1 MISPFTKSLEVGS
14 ILRQP
19 LLFISPQLFPK
30 IACGIKT
37 FYYFCKNFILKPM
50 NDNTKYHPRISTSLF
65 SKCKLLAALLAMTLI
80 AASCEKPV
88 FDDEGSSK
96 KEDQKETSAKNDQT
110 VNKGKGDNGGWA
122 NDEKDEDMDGEEWQD
137 GDTVNVATF
146 KSRDFDE
153 AVWVKGYI
161 VGCATTTGG
170 YKYSFTQPFESMTSI
185 LIADSK
191 KEDNKKNVVAIQLK
205 SGSDIRADLNLVE
218 NPENYRR
225 AVAVYGY
232 KTTYLRIDGMKEI
245 LDYELKR

>member
-1 MISPFTKSLEVGS
+1 MKGKTTCEPYSAAPWLTKC
-14 ILRQP
+14 RT
-19 LLFISPQLFPK
+19 LLI
-30 IACGIKT
+30 
-37 FYYFCKNFILKPM
+37 
-50 NDNTKYHPRISTSLF
+50 
-65 SKCKLLAALLAMTLI
+65 TLI
-80 AASCEKPV
+80 AAFLTGSCEKPV
-88 FDDEGSSK
+88 FNDEDTAK
-96 KEDQKETSAKNDQT
+96 KENKKDTASKGDKDN
-110 VNKGKGDNGGWA
+110 NKGKSDNGGWA
-122 NDEKDEDMDGEEWQD
+122 NDEKDDEEWNNGEEWQD

-146 KSRDFDE
+146 KARDFDE

-191 KEDNKKNVVAIQLK
+191 REDNKKNVVAIQLK
-205 SGSDIRADLNLVE
+205 SGSGIRADLNLVE

-225 AVAVYGY
+225 TVAVYGY

>member
-1 MISPFTKSLEVGS
+1 MKGKTTCEPYSAAPWLTKC
-14 ILRQP
+14 RT
-19 LLFISPQLFPK
+19 LLI
-30 IACGIKT
+30 
-37 FYYFCKNFILKPM
+37 
-50 NDNTKYHPRISTSLF
+50 
-65 SKCKLLAALLAMTLI
+65 TLI
-80 AASCEKPV
+80 AAFLTGSCEKPV
-88 FDDEGSSK
+88 FNDEDTAK
-96 KEDQKETSAKNDQT
+96 KENKKDTACKGDKDN
-110 VNKGKGDNGGWA
+110 NKGKSDNGGWA
-122 NDEKDEDMDGEEWQD
+122 NDEKDDEEWNNGEEWQD

-146 KSRDFDE
+146 KARDFDE

-225 AVAVYGY
+225 TVAVYGY